1 MCDLNTRASSLH
13 PTLILQSIST
23 QIASLTAERQE
34 LADRLAV
41 QATRC
46 QYSEQLAKARE
57 QDVAGGQGWVSKGLG
72 IYCKARRSRLGWP
85 RMRRVAGT

>member
-1 MCDLNTRASSLH
+1 M
-13 PTLILQSIST
+13 
-23 QIASLTAERQE
+23 TAERQE

-57 QDVAGGQGWVSKGLG
+57 QDVSGGQARGEHGLG
-72 IYCKARRSRLGWP
+72 
-85 RMRRVAGT
+85 

>member
-1 MCDLNTRASSLH
+1 MFNPALDEQVCYPLPPPSTSPAV
-13 PTLILQSIST
+13 LQSIST

-57 QDVAGGQGWVSKGLG
+57 QDVAGGEGGALQVG
-72 IYCKARRSRLGWP
+72 R
-85 RMRRVAGT
+85 AGR

>member
-1 MCDLNTRASSLH
+1 MGVSSNGFGPCLPVNCWLARGIIARSAYPLN
-13 PTLILQSIST
+13 PTFLQSIST
-23 QIASLTAERQE
+23 QIASMTAERQE

-57 QDVAGGQGWVSKGLG
+57 QDVSGGQARGEHGLG
-72 IYCKARRSRLGWP
+72 
-85 RMRRVAGT
+85 

>member
-1 MCDLNTRASSLH
+1 MPSS
-13 PTLILQSIST
+13 PAWLQTITT

-57 QDVAGGQGWVSKGLG
+57 QDVAGGEGIPLRSGGVLSGGGLSHTG
-72 IYCKARRSRLGWP
+72 R
-85 RMRRVAGT
+85 

>member
-1 MCDLNTRASSLH
+1 MFNPALDEQVCYPLPPPSTSPAV
-13 PTLILQSIST
+13 LQSIST

-57 QDVAGGQGWVSKGLG
+57 QDVAGGQQTRPLV
-72 IYCKARRSRLGWP
+72 YRTQRLGPGW
-85 RMRRVAGT
+85 GLL